1 MRHSTRI
8 WLLLAAGALLAAC
21 NPHEFPIGD
30 GGDPARDFSVR
41 LVFEEDME
49 DLAVNGRDL
58 MAAGLKGKAV
68 GEALQSLLEAV
79 MDGRVPNEKEA
90 LMINLGQ
97 FSDDHSGK

>member
-49 DLAVNGRDL
+49 DLAVNGQPTKAESTPR
-58 MAAGLKGKAV
+58 GKPSPFPPDSYPKYFTADTNIPM
-68 GEALQSLLEAV
+68 S
-79 MDGRVPNEKEA
+79 
-90 LMINLGQ
+90 
-97 FSDDHSGK
+97 